1 MTSCVRHAARDH
13 ETELTNNILPERR
26 FMTHKPGQG
35 RYILRFISGKYQ
47 GGEFALEMNQEL
59 IIGRSSELEM
69 VLIEDMVSRH
79 HAKITTTDDEI
90 TIEDLGS
97 TNGTFVNGEKITK
110 CKLKEGDRILIGTSI
125 IKLVYEEFDASQP
138 PPPPP
143 VGAIITSDAKVEDVP
158 QAPRLASTGANRI
171 AQQGHTAHGGT
182 QSGVLSG
189 VIDQLPLTDLL
200 QLFGSSKK
208 TGGLFI
214 TTPAGSEGCIYLRE
228 GRIYGAVINQHYEVP
243 VDKAFYRMMGW
254 TSGNFLLDTT
264 ASYEFKNPIN
274 ETVESMLMESM
285 RIIDET
291 HQLGDHVP
299 SYEALFRIDLPIV
312 PKLRDLTPEQLDIFQ
327 LAIAEPSMESILNHS
342 ELDDIE
348 TTKAVMF
355 LLEKG
360 YMAVAE

>member
-1 MTSCVRHAARDH
+1 
-13 ETELTNNILPERR
+13 
-26 FMTHKPGQG
+26 MTHKSGQG
-35 RYILRFISGKYQ
+35 RYILKFISGKYQ

-79 HAKITTTDDEI
+79 HAKITVSDDDI
-90 TIEDLGS
+90 SIEDLGS

-125 IKLVYEEFDASQP
+125 IKLVYEEYDANQP
-138 PPPPP
+138 PPPPMD
-143 VGAIITSDAKVEDVP
+143 GLINARIEDVR
-158 QAPRLASTGANRI
+158 QAPSLTSSASRRV
-171 AQQGHTAHGGT
+171 AQQGYTAHGT

-189 VIDQLPLTDLL
+189 VIDQVPLPDLL

-214 TTPAGSEGCIYLRE
+214 TTPGGIEGCIYLRE
-228 GRIYGAVINQHYEVP
+228 GRVYGAVINQNFDVP
-243 VDKAFYRMMGW
+243 VEKSFYRMMCW
-254 TSGNFLLDTT
+254 TSGSFLLDTS
-264 ASYEFKNPIN
+264 ASHEFEKPID

-291 HQLGDHVP
+291 HALGDDVP
-299 SYEALFRIDLPIV
+299 AFDALFRIDLPIV

-327 LAIAEPSMESILNHS
+327 LAMAEPTMEAILNHS
-342 ELDDIE
+342 ELADDIE
-348 TTKAVMF
+348 TTKAVMH
-355 LLEKG
+355 LLHNG
-360 YMAVAE
+360 YMAVAK